1 MTKRSFKRAFK
12 DSLPIMAGY
21 LALGIGYGVLLQS
34 KGYSFWWAIL
44 MSVTMFAGSGQY
56 AGVDFMASGA
66 SLLTTAFMTLIIN
79 CRHFFYGVSL
89 LDKYRGTGI
98 VKPYLIFGLTDE
110 TYSITATTTL
120 EDDISPKKYYFFLTA
135 LNHSYWITG
144 CVLGAVLGMIMPFSG
159 EGIDFAMTAL
169 FIVIMTDQW
178 LKSKQHLPAV
188 LGAGTTVVCL
198 VIFGADFLT
207 RLIFLPVVAGI
218 SYEVLRAA
226 ASSDGWLARAVRA
239 PGLALQHLTTR
250 EPDLEMLEV
259 AIAAFNLAMDPP
271 DHEIILDTTGKADS
285 GNAEEDA

>member
-1 MTKRSFKRAFK
+1 MTGKAFRKAFK

-34 KGYSFWWAIL
+34 KGFSFWWAIL

-56 AGVDFMASGA
+56 AGVDFMAGGA

-110 TYSITATTTL
+110 TYSITATTVL
-120 EDDISPKKYYFFLTA
+120 EEGINKKKYYFFLTA

-144 CVLGAVLGMIMPFSG
+144 CVLGAVLGMFLPFSS

-169 FIVIMTDQW
+169 FIVIMVEQW
-178 LKSKQHLPAV
+178 LTNKEHLPAV
-188 LGAGTTVVCL
+188 LGVATTVVCL
-198 VIFGADFLT
+198 VAFGAEYFIIPSMALIAVELMLLRK
-207 RLIFLPVVAGI
+207 RLEKKDNKEG
-218 SYEVLRAA
+218 
-226 ASSDGWLARAVRA
+226 
-239 PGLALQHLTTR
+239 
-250 EPDLEMLEV
+250 
-259 AIAAFNLAMDPP
+259 
-271 DHEIILDTTGKADS
+271 
-285 GNAEEDA
+285 GNEH

>member
-1 MTKRSFKRAFK
+1 MTGKAFRKAFK

-34 KGYSFWWAIL
+34 KGFSFWWAIL

-56 AGVDFMASGA
+56 AGVDFMAGGA

-110 TYSITATTTL
+110 TYSITATTVL
-120 EDDISPKKYYFFLTA
+120 EEGINKKKYYFFLTA

-144 CVLGAVLGMIMPFSG
+144 CILGAVLGMFLPFSS

-169 FIVIMTDQW
+169 FIVIMVEQW
-178 LKSKQHLPAV
+178 LTNKEHLPAV
-188 LGAGTTVVCL
+188 LGVATTVVCL
-198 VIFGADFLT
+198 VAFGAEYFIIPSMALIAVELMLLRK
-207 RLIFLPVVAGI
+207 RLERKNSG
-218 SYEVLRAA
+218 EGE
-226 ASSDGWLARAVRA
+226 DG
-239 PGLALQHLTTR
+239 Q
-250 EPDLEMLEV
+250 
-259 AIAAFNLAMDPP
+259 
-271 DHEIILDTTGKADS
+271 
-285 GNAEEDA
+285 

>member
-1 MTKRSFKRAFK
+1 MTGKAFRRAFK

-34 KGYSFWWAIL
+34 KGFSFWWAIL

-56 AGVDFMASGA
+56 AGVDFMAGGA

-110 TYSITATTTL
+110 TYSITATTVL
-120 EDDISPKKYYFFLTA
+120 EEDINKKKYYFFLTA

-144 CVLGAVLGMIMPFSG
+144 CVLGAVLGMFLPFSS

-169 FIVIMTDQW
+169 FIVIMVEQW
-178 LKSKQHLPAV
+178 LTNKEHLPAV
-188 LGAGTTVVCL
+188 LGVATTVVCL
-198 VIFGADFLT
+198 VAFGAEYFIIPSMALIAIELMLLRK
-207 RLIFLPVVAGI
+207 RLDKRNNG
-218 SYEVLRAA
+218 E
-226 ASSDGWLARAVRA
+226 G
-239 PGLALQHLTTR
+239 G
-250 EPDLEMLEV
+250 
-259 AIAAFNLAMDPP
+259 
-271 DHEIILDTTGKADS
+271 HEH
-285 GNAEEDA
+285 

>member
-1 MTKRSFKRAFK
+1 MTKRTFRRAFK

-89 LDKYRGTGI
+89 LDKYRGTG
-98 VKPYLIFGLTDE
+98 VFKPYLIFGLTDE
-110 TYSITATTTL
+110 TYSITATVKL
-120 EDDISPKKYYFFLTA
+120 DDTIDAKKYYFFLTA

-144 CVLGAVLGMIMPFSG
+144 CVLGAVLGMFLPFSS

-169 FIVIMTDQW
+169 FIVIMVEQW
-178 LKSKQHLPAV
+178 LDSKEHLPAL
-188 LGAGTTVVCL
+188 LGVGTTVLCL
-198 VIFGADFLT
+198 IIFGAEYF
-207 RLIFLPVVAGI
+207 IVPA
-218 SYEVLRAA
+218 
-226 ASSDGWLARAVRA
+226 LAF
-239 PGLALQHLTTR
+239 
-250 EPDLEMLEV
+250 
-259 AIAAFNLAMDPP
+259 IAAELMIFRKK
-271 DHEIILDTTGKADS
+271 LDKTTEEAKAD
-285 GNAEEDA
+285 D

>member
-1 MTKRSFKRAFK
+1 MTGKAFRKAFK

-34 KGYSFWWAIL
+34 KGFSFWWAIL

-56 AGVDFMASGA
+56 AGVDFMAGGA

-110 TYSITATTTL
+110 TYSITATTVL
-120 EDDISPKKYYFFLTA
+120 EEDINKKKYYFFLTA

-144 CVLGAVLGMIMPFSG
+144 CVLGAVLGMFLPFSS

-169 FIVIMTDQW
+169 FIVIMVEQW
-178 LKSKQHLPAV
+178 LTNKEHLPAI
-188 LGAGTTVVCL
+188 LGVATTVICL
-198 VIFGADFLT
+198 VAFGAEYFIIPSMALIAVELMLLRK
-207 RLIFLPVVAGI
+207 RLEKTDNKEG
-218 SYEVLRAA
+218 
-226 ASSDGWLARAVRA
+226 
-239 PGLALQHLTTR
+239 
-250 EPDLEMLEV
+250 
-259 AIAAFNLAMDPP
+259 
-271 DHEIILDTTGKADS
+271 
-285 GNAEEDA
+285 GNEH

>member
-1 MTKRSFKRAFK
+1 MTGKAFRKAFK

-34 KGYSFWWAIL
+34 NGFSFWWAIL

-56 AGVDFMASGA
+56 AGVDFMAGGA

-110 TYSITATTTL
+110 TYSITATTVL
-120 EDDISPKKYYFFLTA
+120 EEGINKKKYYFFLTA

-144 CVLGAVLGMIMPFSG
+144 CVLGAVLGMFLPFSS

-169 FIVIMTDQW
+169 FIVIMVEQW
-178 LKSKQHLPAV
+178 LTNKEHLPAI
-188 LGAGTTVVCL
+188 LGVATTVICL
-198 VIFGADFLT
+198 VAFGAEYFIIPSMALIAVELMLLRK
-207 RLIFLPVVAGI
+207 RLERKNSG
-218 SYEVLRAA
+218 EGE
-226 ASSDGWLARAVRA
+226 DG
-239 PGLALQHLTTR
+239 Q
-250 EPDLEMLEV
+250 
-259 AIAAFNLAMDPP
+259 
-271 DHEIILDTTGKADS
+271 
-285 GNAEEDA
+285 